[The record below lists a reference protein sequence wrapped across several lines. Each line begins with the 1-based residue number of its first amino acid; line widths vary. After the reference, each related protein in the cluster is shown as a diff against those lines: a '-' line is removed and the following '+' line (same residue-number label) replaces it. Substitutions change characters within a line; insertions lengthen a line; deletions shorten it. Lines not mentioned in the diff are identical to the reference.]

1 MEIAE
6 FGFVPCFRAS
16 MTSADRPAQ
25 VPLSSLPKALLVGVR
40 LPGVSEPEFEA
51 SLDEL
56 ERLVKTL
63 GYRVVSRITQT
74 RGTLAP
80 TAVLGEGKL
89 VELAALTGGSGHAGV
104 EVERVK
110 DKARIRREAIEAGK
124 TFPTDDDDDDD
135 QPGEQPDARGKAPAD
150 TDDLQLIAVD
160 HEISPSQLRN
170 LERATGITVLDRTG
184 VIIEIFHRHAHS
196 REARMQVEIAR
207 LRYESPRVRESPRGK
222 ERQAGR
228 GSGEAG
234 LELDRRKIRDR
245 IAELKEQ
252 LEAIQKEY
260 SVRRAQRQKARRVAL
275 VGYTNAGKSSLMRAL
290 TGSDVYVE
298 NKLFATLDT
307 TVRALAPEVEPR
319 ILISDTVGFI
329 KKLPHDLVASFKSTL
344 DEASEASLLLHVVD
358 ASDPSWQAQL
368 TVTREVLT
376 EIGAHAVPSRLLMN
390 KVDCLTDDALLAL
403 RAEQPEAWFLSAKR
417 PADVAELRQK
427 IIAFFESNYVHAEVL
442 VPFSEQRLLAEMH
455 ATMNVLGTRYEE
467 AGVFVDVRCEAAA
480 LDRLSASLP
489 EGSVTLIQDA

>member
-1 MEIAE
+1 
-6 FGFVPCFRAS
+6 
-16 MTSADRPAQ
+16 MTSADRSPSVPLSSPA
-25 VPLSSLPKALLVGVR
+25 LSSLPKALLVGVR
-40 LPGVSEPEFEA
+40 LPGVSETEFGA

-63 GYRVVSRITQT
+63 GYRVVARITQA
-74 RGTLAP
+74 RATLAP

-89 VELAALTGGSGHAGV
+89 LELSALTGGSGHAGV

-110 DKARIRREAIEAGK
+110 DKARLRREAIEAGSSESSADEDDADGDDAAL
-124 TFPTDDDDDDD
+124 DDDSRKLTAA
-135 QPGEQPDARGKAPAD
+135 E

-170 LERATGITVLDRTG
+170 LERATGISVLDRTG

-207 LRYESPRVRESPRGK
+207 LRYESPRVRESPRGR

-228 GSGEAG
+228 GAGEAG
-234 LELDRRKIRDR
+234 LELDRRRIRDR

-252 LEAIQKEY
+252 LEALQKEY
-260 SVRRAQRQKARRVAL
+260 NVRRAQRREARRVAL

-307 TVRALAPEVEPR
+307 TVRALNPEVEPR

-358 ASDPSWQAQL
+358 ASDPSWPAQL
-368 TVTREVLT
+368 AVTREVLG
-376 EIGAHAVPSRLLMN
+376 EIGANTVPSQLLMN
-390 KVDCLTDDALLAL
+390 KVDCLTDEAL
-403 RAEQPEAWFLSAKR
+403 RALRSEHPEAWFLSAKR
-417 PADVAELRQK
+417 PDDVAELRQK
-427 IIAFFESNYVHAEVL
+427 IIAFFESSYVHAEVL

-467 AGVFVDVRCEAAA
+467 VGVFVDVRGEATA
-480 LDRLSASLP
+480 LERLGARLP
-489 EGSVTLIQDA
+489 EGAVRRLEDA

>member
-1 MEIAE
+1 MSVS
-6 FGFVPCFRAS
+6 GLHSAS
-16 MTSADRPAQ
+16 SGSGPTNSGT
-25 VPLSSLPKALLVGVR
+25 LPTALLVGVK
-40 LPGVSEPEFEA
+40 LPGVEDTEFEA
-51 SLDEL
+51 SLEEL

-63 GYRVVSRITQT
+63 GYRVVGRVTQART
-74 RGTLAP
+74 TLAP

-89 VELAALTGGSGHAGV
+89 AELAALTGGSGDAGV
-104 EVERVK
+104 VVERK
-110 DKARIRREAIEAGK
+110 LDKARARREAVAEGK
-124 TFPTDDDDDDD
+124 TVLSSDGDEDED
-135 QPGEQPDARGKAPAD
+135 GADAESPKESLA
-150 TDDLQLIAVD
+150 LIAVD

-252 LEAIQKEY
+252 LESIQREY
-260 SVRRAQRQKARRVAL
+260 SVRRAQRQEARRVAL

-307 TVRALAPEVEPR
+307 TVRALNPEVEPR

-344 DEASEASLLLHVVD
+344 DEAAEASLLLHVVD
-358 ASDPSWQAQL
+358 ASDPSWQGQL
-368 TVTREVLT
+368 AVTREVLT
-376 EIGAHAVPSRLLMN
+376 EIGAHEVPSRLLMN
-390 KVDCLTDDALLAL
+390 KVDRLSEDAVHAL
-403 RAEQPEAWFLSAKR
+403 RAELPDAWFLSAKSA
-417 PADVAELRQK
+417 PDVADLRLK
-427 IIAFFESNYVHAEVL
+427 IIAFFESSYVEAEIL

-455 ATMNVLGTRYEE
+455 ATMNVLGTRYED
-467 AGVFVDVRCEAAA
+467 AGVYVSVRADSAA
-480 LDRLSASLP
+480 LDRLRARLP
-489 EGSVTLIQDA
+489 AH

>member
-1 MEIAE
+1 
-6 FGFVPCFRAS
+6 
-16 MTSADRPAQ
+16 
-25 VPLSSLPKALLVGVR
+25 
-40 LPGVSEPEFEA
+40 VSELEFEA

-63 GYRVVSRITQT
+63 GYRVVSRMTQT
-74 RGTLAP
+74 RATLAP

-89 VELAALTGGSGHAGV
+89 VELAALTGGSGEAGV
-104 EVERVK
+104 VVDRK
-110 DKARIRREAIEAGK
+110 LDKARVRREAIEAGK
-124 TFPTDDDDDDD
+124 TVPTDDEDDDDDDED
-135 QPGEQPDARGKAPAD
+135 DVTEAEGSPAAD
-150 TDDLQLIAVD
+150 TDGLELIAVD

-170 LERATGITVLDRTG
+170 LERATGISVLDRTG

-245 IAELKEQ
+245 IADLKEQ

-260 SVRRAQRQKARRVAL
+260 SVRRAQRQQARRVAL
-275 VGYTNAGKSSLMRAL
+275 VGYTNAGKSSLMRGL

-307 TVRALAPEVEPR
+307 TVRALSPEVEPR
-319 ILISDTVGFI
+319 ILVSDTVGFI

-368 TVTREVLT
+368 AVTREVLT
-376 EIGAHAVPSRLLMN
+376 EIGAHAVPSRLVMN
-390 KVDCLTDDALLAL
+390 KVDRLSEEALLAM
-403 RAEQPEAWFLSAKR
+403 RAEQPEAWFLSAKS
-417 PADVAELRQK
+417 ATDVADLRLR
-427 IIAFFESNYVHAEVL
+427 IIAFFEQSYVKAEVL
-442 VPFSEQRLLAEMH
+442 VPFSEQKLLAEMH

-467 AGVFVDVRCEAAA
+467 AGVFVQVRGDAAA
-480 LDRLSASLP
+480 LDRLRARLA
-489 EGSVTLIQDA
+489 EGSVTLIQTPEQQD

>member
-1 MEIAE
+1 
-6 FGFVPCFRAS
+6 
-16 MTSADRPAQ
+16 MTSADRSAP

-40 LPGVSEPEFEA
+40 LPGVPEPEFDA

-63 GYRVVSRITQT
+63 GYRVVGRVTQA
-74 RGTLAP
+74 RATLAP
-80 TAVLGEGKL
+80 AGVLGEGKL
-89 VELAALTGGSGHAGV
+89 LELAALTGGSGHAGV
-104 EVERVK
+104 EVDRVK
-110 DKARIRREAIEAGK
+110 DKARLRREAIEAGE
-124 TFPTDDDDDDD
+124 TTDDDDEVQDEGDSD
-135 QPGEQPDARGKAPAD
+135 GEASRVTPAD
-150 TDDLQLIAVD
+150 TEDLQLIAVD

-170 LERATGITVLDRTG
+170 LERATGISVLDRTG

-207 LRYESPRVRESPRGK
+207 LRYESPRVRESPRGR

-228 GSGEAG
+228 GAGEAG
-234 LELDRRKIRDR
+234 LELDRRRIRDR

-252 LEAIQKEY
+252 LEALQKEY
-260 SVRRAQRQKARRVAL
+260 SVRRAQRREARRVAL

-319 ILISDTVGFI
+319 ILVSDTVGFI

-368 TVTREVLT
+368 GVTREVLA
-376 EIGAHAVPSRLLMN
+376 EIGADAAPSRLVMN
-390 KVDCLTDDALLAL
+390 KVDCLSDEALLAL
-403 RAEQPEAWFLSAKR
+403 RREQPEAWFLSAKR
-417 PADVAELRQK
+417 PADVADLRQK
-427 IIAFFESNYVHAEVL
+427 LIAFFESSYVHAEVL

-467 AGVFVDVRCEAAA
+467 VGVFVDVRGEAAA
-480 LDRLSASLP
+480 LDRLAARLP
-489 EGSVTLIQDA
+489 EGAVRPIQDP

>member
-1 MEIAE
+1 MT
-6 FGFVPCFRAS
+6 
-16 MTSADRPAQ
+16 MTS
-25 VPLSSLPKALLVGVR
+25 
-40 LPGVSEPEFEA
+40 
-51 SLDEL
+51 
-56 ERLVKTL
+56 
-63 GYRVVSRITQT
+63 
-74 RGTLAP
+74 
-80 TAVLGEGKL
+80 
-89 VELAALTGGSGHAGV
+89 
-104 EVERVK
+104 
-110 DKARIRREAIEAGK
+110 
-124 TFPTDDDDDDD
+124 DDDLNDEPNG
-135 QPGEQPDARGKAPAD
+135 QGAPAAD
-150 TDDLQLIAVD
+150 TEDLQLIAVD

-252 LEAIQKEY
+252 LEALQKEY
-260 SVRRAQRQKARRVAL
+260 SVRRAQRREARRVAL

-307 TVRALAPEVEPR
+307 TVRALTPEVEPR

-344 DEASEASLLLHVVD
+344 DEASEASLLLARRRRIGPELAGAAGRD
-358 ASDPSWQAQL
+358 ARSADRDRRAPGAKSAAHEQGGLPDGRSAARAARRAARGLVLVRQAP
-368 TVTREVLT
+368 RGRRGSPAED
-376 EIGAHAVPSRLLMN
+376 HRLLR
-390 KVDCLTDDALLAL
+390 VEL
-403 RAEQPEAWFLSAKR
+403 RARRGAR
-417 PADVAELRQK
+417 
-427 IIAFFESNYVHAEVL
+427 
-442 VPFSEQRLLAEMH
+442 
-455 ATMNVLGTRYEE
+455 
-467 AGVFVDVRCEAAA
+467 A
-480 LDRLSASLP
+480 L
-489 EGSVTLIQDA
+489 Q

>member
-1 MEIAE
+1 M
-6 FGFVPCFRAS
+6 
-16 MTSADRPAQ
+16 
-25 VPLSSLPKALLVGVR
+25 PLSSLPKALLVGVR
-40 LPGVSEPEFEA
+40 LPGVSEAEFDA

-56 ERLVKTL
+56 DRLVKTL
-63 GYRVVSRITQT
+63 GYRVVSRVTQT

-89 VELAALTGGSGHAGV
+89 LELAAITGGSGHAGV

-110 DKARIRREAIEAGK
+110 DKARVRREAIEAGK
-124 TFPTDDDDDDD
+124 TVPSDEDEDDEPSDEPEAPRPSPT
-135 QPGEQPDARGKAPAD
+135 D

-170 LERATGITVLDRTG
+170 LERATGVTVLDRTG

-260 SVRRAQRQKARRVAL
+260 SVRRAQRQQARRVAL

-368 TVTREVLT
+368 AVTREVLT
-376 EIGAHAVPSRLLMN
+376 EIGAHAVPSRLVMN
-390 KVDCLTDDALLAL
+390 KVDCLTEEALLAL
-403 RAEQPEAWFLSAKR
+403 RAERPEAWFLSAKR
-417 PADVAELRQK
+417 PTDVADLRQK
-427 IIAFFESNYVHAEVL
+427 IISFFESSYVHAEVL

-467 AGVFVDVRCEAAA
+467 AGVYVDVRCEAAA
-480 LDRLSASLP
+480 LDRLGARLP
-489 EGSVTLIQDA
+489 EGSVTLLGE

>member
-1 MEIAE
+1 M
-6 FGFVPCFRAS
+6 
-16 MTSADRPAQ
+16 
-25 VPLSSLPKALLVGVR
+25 
-40 LPGVSEPEFEA
+40 
-51 SLDEL
+51 
-56 ERLVKTL
+56 
-63 GYRVVSRITQT
+63 
-74 RGTLAP
+74 
-80 TAVLGEGKL
+80 LGEGKL
-89 VELAALTGGSGHAGV
+89 AELAAITGGTGEAGV
-104 EVERVK
+104 QVERVK
-110 DKARIRREAIEAGK
+110 DKARIRREAVELGK
-124 TFPTDDDDDDD
+124 TVSTEDDD
-135 QPGEQPDARGKAPAD
+135 EEDASPAIAGD
-150 TDDLQLIAVD
+150 LDDLALIAVD

-252 LEAIQKEY
+252 LEAVQKEY
-260 SVRRAQRQKARRVAL
+260 SVRRAKRQEARRVAL

-307 TVRALAPEVEPR
+307 TVRALSPEVEPR
-319 ILISDTVGFI
+319 VLVSDTVGFI

-390 KVDCLTDDALLAL
+390 KVDRLTPEALAEL
-403 RAEQPEAWFLSAKR
+403 RIAQPEAWFLSAKS
-417 PADVAELRQK
+417 PSDVAALRLRIVEFLRIELRAGRGARAVQR
-427 IIAFFESNYVHAEVL
+427 AASTRGDARQHERARHAL
-442 VPFSEQRLLAEMH
+442 
-455 ATMNVLGTRYEE
+455 
-467 AGVFVDVRCEAAA
+467 
-480 LDRLSASLP
+480 
-489 EGSVTLIQDA
+489 

>member
-1 MEIAE
+1 M
-6 FGFVPCFRAS
+6 PS
-16 MTSADRPAQ
+16 SSLSA
-25 VPLSSLPKALLVGVR
+25 LPKALLVGVR
-40 LPGVSEPEFEA
+40 LPGVSEAEFSS

-63 GYRVVSRITQT
+63 GYRVVTRVTQA
-74 RGTLAP
+74 RATLAP
-80 TAVLGEGKL
+80 ASVLGEGKL
-89 VELAALTGGSGHAGV
+89 LELAALTGGSGYAGV
-104 EVERVK
+104 EVDRVK
-110 DKARIRREAIEAGK
+110 DKARLRREAIEAG
-124 TFPTDDDDDDD
+124 TSESSDDEEADEADD
-135 QPGEQPDARGKAPAD
+135 EEVEKLTPAD
-150 TDDLQLIAVD
+150 TEDLQLIAVD

-170 LERATGITVLDRTG
+170 LERATGISVLDRTG

-207 LRYESPRVRESPRGK
+207 LRYESPRVRESPRGR

-228 GSGEAG
+228 GAGEAG
-234 LELDRRKIRDR
+234 LELDRRRIRDR

-252 LEAIQKEY
+252 LEALQKEY
-260 SVRRAQRQKARRVAL
+260 SVRRAQRREARRVAL

-307 TVRALAPEVEPR
+307 TVRALTPEVEPR

-358 ASDPSWQAQL
+358 ASDPSWPGQL
-368 TVTREVLT
+368 TVTREVLS
-376 EIGAHAVPSRLLMN
+376 EIGANTVPSQLIMN
-390 KVDCLTDDALLAL
+390 KVDCLTEAALINL
-403 RAEQPEAWFLSAKR
+403 RSEHSEAWFLSAKR
-417 PADVAELRQK
+417 PDDVSELRQK
-427 IIAFFESNYVHAEVL
+427 LIAFFESSYVHAEVL

-455 ATMNVLGTRYEE
+455 ATMSVLGTRYEE
-467 AGVFVDVRCEAAA
+467 EGVFVDVRAEATA
-480 LDRLSASLP
+480 LERLGARLP
-489 EGSVTLIQDA
+489 EGAVRRLEHG

>member
-1 MEIAE
+1 
-6 FGFVPCFRAS
+6 
-16 MTSADRPAQ
+16 MTSADRSAP
-25 VPLSSLPKALLVGVR
+25 VPPSLLPKALLVGVR
-40 LPGVSEPEFEA
+40 LPGVSEVEFEA

-56 ERLVKTL
+56 ERLVRTL
-63 GYRVVSRITQT
+63 GYRVVARIHQT
-74 RGTLAP
+74 RSTLAP
-80 TAVLGEGKL
+80 TAVLGGGKL
-89 VELAALTGGSGHAGV
+89 MELAALTGGSGEAGV
-104 EVERVK
+104 VVERK
-110 DKARIRREAIEAGK
+110 LDKARVRREAIEAGK
-124 TFPTDDDDDDD
+124 TLPDDEGEDDTDGEDDT
-135 QPGEQPDARGKAPAD
+135 PATLTPAD
-150 TDDLQLIAVD
+150 TEDLQLVAVD

-252 LEAIQKEY
+252 LEAVQKEY
-260 SVRRAQRQKARRVAL
+260 SVRRAQRQQARRVAL

-307 TVRALAPEVEPR
+307 TVRALSPEVEPR
-319 ILISDTVGFI
+319 ILVSDTVGFI

-368 TVTREVLT
+368 AVTREVLT
-376 EIGAHAVPSRLLMN
+376 EIGAHSVPSRLVMN
-390 KVDCLTDDALLAL
+390 KIDRLSEEALAAL
-403 RAEQPEAWFLSAKR
+403 RAEQPEAWFLSAKS
-417 PADVAELRQK
+417 PSDVAALRLRV
-427 IIAFFESNYVHAEVL
+427 IEFFESSYVQAEVL

-467 AGVFVDVRCEAAA
+467 AGVYVQVRCDPAA
-480 LDRLSASLP
+480 LEKLRARLP
-489 EGSVTLIQDA
+489 EASVAVLTE

>member
-1 MEIAE
+1 AE
-6 FGFVPCFRAS
+6 FAFVPCLAQL
-16 MTSADRPAQ
+16 MTSADRSAP
-25 VPLSSLPKALLVGVR
+25 VTPESLPKALLVGVR
-40 LPGVSEPEFEA
+40 LPGVSEQDFEA

-63 GYRVVSRITQT
+63 GYRVVARITQT
-74 RGTLAP
+74 RSTLAQA
-80 TAVLGEGKL
+80 AVLGEGKL
-89 VELAALTGGSGHAGV
+89 AELAAITGGSGEAGV
-104 EVERVK
+104 QVERVK
-110 DKARIRREAIEAGK
+110 DKARIRREAVEAGK
-124 TFPTDDDDDDD
+124 TVSTEDDDEDDEA
-135 QPGEQPDARGKAPAD
+135 GPAIAGD
-150 TDDLQLIAVD
+150 LDDLALIAVD

-170 LERATGITVLDRTG
+170 LERASGITVLDRTG

-252 LEAIQKEY
+252 LEAVQKEY
-260 SVRRAQRQKARRVAL
+260 SVRRAKRQEARRVAL

-307 TVRALAPEVEPR
+307 TVRALSPEVEPR
-319 ILISDTVGFI
+319 VLVSDTVGFI

-390 KVDCLTDDALLAL
+390 KVDRLSPEALAELRLA
-403 RAEQPEAWFLSAKR
+403 QPEAWFLSAKS
-417 PADVAELRQK
+417 PSDVAALRLR
-427 IIAFFESNYVHAEVL
+427 IIEFFESSYVQAEVL

-467 AGVFVDVRCEAAA
+467 AGVYVQVRSESA
-480 LDRLSASLP
+480 LLDKLGARLP
-489 EGSVTLIQDA
+489 EGSVTPLQP

>member
-1 MEIAE
+1 M
-6 FGFVPCFRAS
+6 S
-16 MTSADRPAQ
+16 SADQSAAIPQ
-25 VPLSSLPKALLVGVR
+25 LPKALLVGVR
-40 LPGVSEPEFEA
+40 LPGVSEQEFES
-51 SLDEL
+51 SLAEL

-63 GYRVVSRITQT
+63 GYRVVERVTQVRT
-74 RGTLAP
+74 SLAP

-89 VELAALTGGSGHAGV
+89 SELAALTGGGGETGV
-104 EVERVK
+104 EIPRNV
-110 DKARIRREAIEAGK
+110 DKARARREEIAQAVEGEEESTHSDAIEELA
-124 TFPTDDDDDDD
+124 
-135 QPGEQPDARGKAPAD
+135 
-150 TDDLQLIAVD
+150 LVAVD

-170 LERATGITVLDRTG
+170 LERATGVDVLDRTG

-207 LRYESPRVRESPRGK
+207 LRYESPRVRESPRGN
-222 ERQAGR
+222 ERQKGR

-252 LEAIQKEY
+252 LEAVQKEY
-260 SVRRAQRQKARRVAL
+260 SVRRAQRQDARRVAL

-307 TVRALAPEVEPR
+307 TVRALSPEVEPR

-358 ASDPSWQAQL
+358 ASDPSWNAQL
-368 TVTREVLT
+368 DVTREVLT
-376 EIGAHAVPSRLLMN
+376 EIGAHTVPSRLVMN
-390 KVDCLTDDALLAL
+390 KVDCLTPEQLATL
-403 RAEQPEAWFLSAKR
+403 RGEHPDAWFLSAKS
-417 PADVAELRQK
+417 ASDVADLRLK
-427 IIAFFESNYVHAEVL
+427 IIAFFEADYVQAEVL

-455 ATMNVLGTRYEE
+455 ASMNVLGTRYEE
-467 AGVFVDVRCEAAA
+467 AGVYVTVRAGTGA
-480 LDRLSASLP
+480 LDALGKRLP
-489 EGSVTLIQDA
+489 DGSVTLLSQ

>member
-1 MEIAE
+1 M
-6 FGFVPCFRAS
+6 
-16 MTSADRPAQ
+16 
-25 VPLSSLPKALLVGVR
+25 
-40 LPGVSEPEFEA
+40 
-51 SLDEL
+51 
-56 ERLVKTL
+56 
-63 GYRVVSRITQT
+63 
-74 RGTLAP
+74 P
-80 TAVLGEGKL
+80 TAV
-89 VELAALTGGSGHAGV
+89 
-104 EVERVK
+104 
-110 DKARIRREAIEAGK
+110 RRACK
-124 TFPTDDDDDDD
+124 
-135 QPGEQPDARGKAPAD
+135 
-150 TDDLQLIAVD
+150 
-160 HEISPSQLRN
+160 
-170 LERATGITVLDRTG
+170 
-184 VIIEIFHRHAHS
+184 S
-196 REARMQVEIAR
+196 RFAR

-260 SVRRAQRQKARRVAL
+260 SVRRAQRQQARRVAL

-368 TVTREVLT
+368 AVTREVLT
-376 EIGAHAVPSRLLMN
+376 EIGAHAVPSRLVMN
-390 KVDCLTDDALLAL
+390 KVDCLAEEALLTL
-403 RAEQPEAWFLSAKR
+403 RNEQPEAWFLSAKAPGGRRR
-417 PADVAELRQK
+417 PQAEDHRLLRVELRARRGARALQRA
-427 IIAFFESNYVHAEVL
+427 AFARGNACDDERA
-442 VPFSEQRLLAEMH
+442 
-455 ATMNVLGTRYEE
+455 RYTLRR
-467 AGVFVDVRCEAAA
+467 GGGIRGCA
-480 LDRLSASLP
+480 LRGRGFGDRLGARLP
-489 EGSVTLIQDA
+489 EGAVTLLDAQGNHP